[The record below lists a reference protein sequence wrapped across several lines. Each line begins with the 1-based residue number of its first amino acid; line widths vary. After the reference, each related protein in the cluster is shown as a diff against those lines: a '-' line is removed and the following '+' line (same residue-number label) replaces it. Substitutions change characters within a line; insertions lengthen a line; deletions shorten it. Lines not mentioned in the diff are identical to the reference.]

1 MKLLFR
7 PSVEMSS
14 VPVDFSP
21 NSVFATRLALAWTK
35 PNDRVHIVYVCDLNN
50 VFPPE
55 NLTPPN
61 LAGVHEAFKSL
72 NIETAHQWSQLPW
85 VAVLPLAIQIVERW
99 ALKEF
104 EKLRQSLLIAKR
116 ERVEFHIL
124 HGEPVNQIVA
134 LSENIS
140 ADLIALVA
148 HKHSLSDKWITGTL
162 AATLLH
168 ASRIPVIVVCEPVK
182 SYLDQPHEI
191 VITTDYSPESL
202 PVFQVLKDLLHGL
215 KPNITVL
222 TVETAHEHHAKASA
236 VLEGLEESFR
246 SLGLRLTTVKIE
258 ATDIERGIL
267 DYVKTHKPQLIA
279 MSSHGRMGFAELIHP
294 SVSKAILLDSGVPIL
309 VVHARSMPTT
319 KRIGSL
325 SDFLRLITG

>member
-1 MKLLFR
+1 MKDAEFTDRTPLREISTPEVPAAVKLAT
-7 PSVEMSS
+7 VELAVVEPVALKRSS
-14 VPVDFSP
+14 AELVAQDDEIGIPAIGRNVVVPVDFSP
-21 NSVFATRLALAWTK
+21 NTVFATRLALAWTK
-35 PNDRVHIVYVCDLNN
+35 PNDRVHIVYVCDLEN

-222 TVETAHEHHAKASA
+222 TVETAHEHHTKASA

-258 ATDIERGIL
+258 ATDI
-267 DYVKTHKPQLIA
+267 
-279 MSSHGRMGFAELIHP
+279 
-294 SVSKAILLDSGVPIL
+294 SVE
-309 VVHARSMPTT
+309 
-319 KRIGSL
+319 
-325 SDFLRLITG
+325 FWIT